1 MNNLSRK
8 LTGMYSL
15 TVSLKSDKMI
25 VSYFLVGMASRPW
38 KSVPLINVKSY
49 IGSNVDFIIDVPL
62 GAYLSK
68 VKWFAPTTAMG
79 VHFLQVGFI
88 ESARRS
94 KYLCNCTQLTFTIYI
109 YIFFHFILELKI
121 MFISA
126 SKASHIKDFNIIIL
140 KYIVYFSLV

>member
-68 VKWFAPTTAMG
+68 VKWFAPTTAVG

-88 ESARRS
+88 ESAPRS
-94 KYLCNCTQLTFTIYI
+94 KYLFKMQLYTINLY
-109 YIFFHFILELKI
+109 YIFNFFSFHLRVEDNIH
-121 MFISA
+121 ISFE
-126 SKASHIKDFNIIIL
+126 SFSH
-140 KYIVYFSLV
+140 